1 MSQLLLQ
8 AFIVVAFS
16 AFCSGCGYFI
26 AFIVTRNKWRDEMIE
41 RRIARYDC
49 TPANGNAASRRY
61 LRTNPAESTAKPLTH
76 DEARRTAANIAKL
89 PDLLRRR

>member
-41 RRIARYDC
+41 RRIARFDW
-49 TPANGNAASRRY
+49 
-61 LRTNPAESTAKPLTH
+61 RTGKWEWGAPPIFENNK
-76 DEARRTAANIAKL
+76 KQ
-89 PDLLRRR
+89 